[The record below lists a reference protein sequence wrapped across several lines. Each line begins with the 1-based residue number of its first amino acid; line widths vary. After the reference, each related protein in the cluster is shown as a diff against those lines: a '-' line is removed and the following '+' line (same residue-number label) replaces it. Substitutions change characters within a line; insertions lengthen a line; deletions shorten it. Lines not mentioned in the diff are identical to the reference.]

1 MSGGLDDV
9 ERRAMVAAVSLGLD
23 TARPA
28 RDLLV
33 TRLRRRL
40 YLGVRDGG
48 YVRLTM
54 DEGRQLASDLLG
66 LIDAAEAENQPPQGS

>member
-9 ERRAMVAAVSLGLD
+9 ERRAMLAAVALGLD

-28 RDLLV
+28 RDLMV
-33 TRLRRRL
+33 TRLRSRL
-40 YLGVRDGG
+40 YLGLRDGG
-48 YVRLTM
+48 YVRLRM
-54 DEGRQLASDLLG
+54 DEGRQLAADLLR